1 MTCDR
6 PDVQEGRPDVGNI
19 RLEDCQIMV
28 VESEKIEIFKNSK
41 IFIEIFTCG
50 ILGGESRKV
59 NGGGLFGCDPNKG
72 GDGVKSGRRS
82 GGEGGL
88 ADLPLVPVSD
98 CITPFSFIFSTGF
111 KRARS

>member
-6 PDVQEGRPDVGNI
+6 PDVRVDRPDVENI

-82 GGEGGL
+82 GGEGL
-88 ADLPLVPVSD
+88 DRPLFPVRD